1 MQPRMMIGNR
11 LGLHTFFR
19 KGEGSHAQKR
29 MTSIRKYI
37 FYLYKKYRYNGI
49 RGRYSCRLLEKLLG
63 RLSENQG
70 DRRRGRRMGRR
81 QKTGE
86 CAETE
91 MGREPGLLSIY
102 LIMFRIGCITY
113 GGGWSILAQMEEE
126 FSRKRNWVTRE
137 ELLDFMSLARS
148 FPGIMVI
155 NLSVL
160 FGYRVRGAAGSAAA
174 AFGLA
179 SPAFFV
185 ITAITFCYS
194 AVITN
199 PWIARI
205 MIGVRCAVVPIILTS
220 AMHMK
225 KKALKGPVT
234 WWLAG
239 IAFLLCIFTGINKL
253 LMVIAAA
260 VTGLFLWGKKQDDTP

>member
-1 MQPRMMIGNR
+1 MEKSLFEI
-11 LGLHTFFR
+11 
-19 KGEGSHAQKR
+19 
-29 MTSIRKYI
+29 
-37 FYLYKKYRYNGI
+37 YK
-49 RGRYSCRLLEKLLG
+49 
-63 RLSENQG
+63 
-70 DRRRGRRMGRR
+70 
-81 QKTGE
+81 T
-86 CAETE
+86 
-91 MGREPGLLSIY
+91 
-102 LIMFRIGCITY
+102 MFRIGCITY

-126 FSRKRNWVTRE
+126 FSEKRGWVTRE

-160 FGYRVRGAAGSAAA
+160 FGYRMRGAAGSMAA

-194 AVITN
+194 ALISN

-205 MIGVRCAVVPIILTS
+205 MVGVRCAVVPIILTS
-220 AMHMK
+220 AIHMK
-225 KKALKGPVT
+225 KKALKGGVT
-234 WWLAG
+234 YVMAG

-253 LMVIAAA
+253 AMVIAAA
-260 VTGLFLWGKKQDDTP
+260 LLGLLMWGKNYDDTH